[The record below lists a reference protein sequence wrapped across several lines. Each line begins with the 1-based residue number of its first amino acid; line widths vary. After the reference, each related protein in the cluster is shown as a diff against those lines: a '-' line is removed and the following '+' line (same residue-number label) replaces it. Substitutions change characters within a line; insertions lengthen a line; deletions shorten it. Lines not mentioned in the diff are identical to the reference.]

1 MTFQISAL
9 KAEQFS
15 HLFGLDDAAL
25 RAMGVTPMTADAVP
39 GFPCRV
45 SLEDAPIGSRVLL
58 LNHEHQDAD
67 TPFRSRHAIF
77 VAEGADE
84 AQPAAGEI
92 PQQLRRRLLS
102 IRAFSA
108 QGMMLDADVVE
119 GEDAETLIARLFD
132 NPWAAYLHVHFARR
146 GCYAARVERA

>member
-15 HLFGLDDAAL
+15 HLFGLDDTTL
-25 RAMGVTPMTADAVP
+25 RAMGVTPMTADAMP

-45 SLEDAPIGSRVLL
+45 SLEDAPVGARVLL

-67 TPFRSRHAIF
+67 TPYRSRHAIF

-84 AQPAAGEI
+84 AEPAAGEI

-108 QGMMLDADVVE
+108 QGMMLDADVAE
-119 GEDAETLIARLFD
+119 GEAAETLIARLFE
-132 NPWAAYLHVHFARR
+132 NPWTAYLHVHFARR
-146 GCYAARVERA
+146 GCYAARVERV